1 MHSHFSVLCE
11 NPYIRLAMGYFSE
24 NMSVYMCSRNIY
36 TVYRPR
42 PIQSPTETSLLMTDM
57 KSCTE
62 NTSMILWCCSFE
74 PGEEKKNA
82 KTKWVRKWRKH
93 GEQPSS
99 HFIKKKAQFV
109 FCWPTWNRLFDMRLN
124 RCRLFEMEGSTAVL
138 PWTEGE
144 WWRTHEAADCNLTLD
159 ERRMVMRRNMS

>member
-82 KTKWVRKWRKH
+82 KTKRVRKWRKRC
-93 GEQPSS
+93 EQPSS
-99 HFIKKKAQFV
+99 HFIKKSTVCVLLANMEQVIWHETEPLSFV
-109 FCWPTWNRLFDMRLN
+109 CDGGVDR
-124 RCRLFEMEGSTAVL
+124 G
-138 PWTEGE
+138 
-144 WWRTHEAADCNLTLD
+144 LTLD
-159 ERRMVMRRNMS
+159 GGWVMKDTWSSWL

>member
-1 MHSHFSVLCE
+1 
-11 NPYIRLAMGYFSE
+11 
-24 NMSVYMCSRNIY
+24 MCSRNIY

-82 KTKWVRKWRKH
+82 KTKRVRKWRKH
-93 GEQPSS
+93 CEQPSS
-99 HFIKKKAQFV
+99 HFIKKSSLCFV
-109 FCWPTWNRLFDMRLN
+109 GQHGTGYLTWDW
-124 RCRLFEMEGSTAVL
+124 TAVVCLRWRGRPRSYPGRRVSDEGHMKQLTVIL
-138 PWTEGE
+138 PWMREE
-144 WWRTHEAADCNLTLD
+144 WWWAGICLNCISISWIV
-159 ERRMVMRRNMS
+159 RRLPSAEKHFDWSLSL